1 MRIAGW
7 VSAMAKV
14 DSGAPRHAKAKI
26 VNEAVTL
33 IQKLILTLTLYR
45 GAMKKFLR
53 PALFLVLLSGLI
65 PGVAIAAPKAAP
77 TPPPAQA
84 TLMKPLTLSKT
95 ADMNFGDLTV
105 TTGGT
110 ATIDPNTGLLSVA
123 GGLLAVGGS
132 PSPGRFTG
140 AASRLALI
148 LIRTPTSVLL
158 KRSGGTETLTLDT
171 FTLDGFFIRLVGATP
186 YVFAV
191 GGQLHVPSGTV
202 DGTYVGQVDVTVEY
216 F

>member
-1 MRIAGW
+1 M
-7 VSAMAKV
+7 
-14 DSGAPRHAKAKI
+14 
-26 VNEAVTL
+26 T
-33 IQKLILTLTLYR
+33 
-45 GAMKKFLR
+45 KFLR
-53 PALFLVLLSGLI
+53 ISLLIALLAALI
-65 PGVAIAAPKAAP
+65 PGAAAAAPVAAATSP
-77 TPPPAQA
+77 GAQA
-84 TLMKPLTLSKT
+84 ALMKPLTLQKT

-110 ATIDPNTGLLSVA
+110 ATINPTTGLLSIA
-123 GGLLAVGGS
+123 GGLLAVGGN

-140 AASRLALI
+140 VASRLALI

-158 KRSGGTETLTLDT
+158 KRSGGAETLTLDS